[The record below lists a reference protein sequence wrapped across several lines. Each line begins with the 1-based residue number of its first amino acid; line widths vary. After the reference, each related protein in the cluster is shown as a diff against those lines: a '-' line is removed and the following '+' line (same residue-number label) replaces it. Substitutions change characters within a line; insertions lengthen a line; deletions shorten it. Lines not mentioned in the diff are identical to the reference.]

1 MEKMISSDADE
12 FQKIEN
18 EKERAKI
25 QMEVD
30 AQKAKFELEQKALEA
45 KHSERLQEL
54 KNDQLRLQLQILQ
67 AEQKKAEQ
75 EELQQLRKRFK
86 ASDEEV

>member
-1 MEKMISSDADE
+1 MISSDADE

-30 AQKAKFELEQKALEA
+30 AQKAIFELEQKALEA

-67 AEQKKAEQ
+67 AEQKKAE
-75 EELQQLRKRFK
+75 
-86 ASDEEV
+86 

>member
-1 MEKMISSDADE
+1 
-12 FQKIEN
+12 
-18 EKERAKI
+18 
-25 QMEVD
+25 
-30 AQKAKFELEQKALEA
+30 
-45 KHSERLQEL
+45 L